1 VRLSQITDFG
11 LESANLRGIRDYYR
25 SMDWRD
31 CRAQFIPDQKLE
43 GVSIMD
49 EMHPLQA
56 AARRRD
62 EVDVV
67 AWLRSKG
74 EIERAEWLR
83 RTGSCSLTLAELC
96 EIALTGGRR
105 N

>member
-1 VRLSQITDFG
+1 VRLQQITNFG
-11 LESANLRGIRDYYR
+11 LESANLRGIKDYYR
-25 SMDWRD
+25 SIDWRD

-43 GVSIMD
+43 GASIMD
-49 EMHPLQA
+49 GMHPLQA

-83 RTGSCSLTLAELC
+83 RTGRCSLTFMELC
-96 EIALTGGRR
+96 EIALA
-105 N
+105 

>member
-1 VRLSQITDFG
+1 
-11 LESANLRGIRDYYR
+11 
-25 SMDWRD
+25 
-31 CRAQFIPDQKLE
+31 
-43 GVSIMD
+43 MD

-83 RTGSCSLTLAELC
+83 RTGSCSLTLTELC
-96 EIALTGGRR
+96 EIALTGGRWS
-105 N
+105 

>member
-1 VRLSQITDFG
+1 
-11 LESANLRGIRDYYR
+11 
-25 SMDWRD
+25 
-31 CRAQFIPDQKLE
+31 
-43 GVSIMD
+43 MD

-56 AARRRD
+56 AARQRD

-67 AWLRSKG
+67 AWLRGKG

-96 EIALTGGRR
+96 EIALAGDRR
-105 N
+105 S

>member
-1 VRLSQITDFG
+1 
-11 LESANLRGIRDYYR
+11 
-25 SMDWRD
+25 
-31 CRAQFIPDQKLE
+31 
-43 GVSIMD
+43 MD

-83 RTGSCSLTLAELC
+83 RTGTCTLTLTELC
-96 EIALTGGRR
+96 KIALAGGRWS
-105 N
+105 

>member
-1 VRLSQITDFG
+1 
-11 LESANLRGIRDYYR
+11 
-25 SMDWRD
+25 
-31 CRAQFIPDQKLE
+31 
-43 GVSIMD
+43 MD

-83 RTGSCSLTLAELC
+83 RTGSCSLTLTELC
-96 EIALTGGRR
+96 EIALAGDRR
-105 N
+105 S